1 MAGTLMDRDLLPNGP
16 RGDDAARA
24 ADWLPGLFAA
34 QARRTPGAPAV
45 RFADTELT
53 YAELD
58 RRAGRLA
65 SRLAALGAGPER
77 LVAVALPRSAD
88 LVVALLAVLKTGA
101 AYLPIDVAYPRDR
114 VAFML
119 RDARPVCVLTGEA
132 EAAGLPGETPRV
144 LVDDPAEET
153 AAAPWPGERERAPAG
168 HPAYVI
174 YTSGSTGLPKGV
186 VVGHGAL
193 ADYLRWSLRAY
204 PSLTGESLWHSS
216 VSFDMTVT
224 SLWAPLVAGGCVRVS
239 PLAEDG
245 VPAGAAACA
254 FLKATPSHLPLLD
267 VLPERFSPTRELMF
281 GGEALRGEA
290 LRGWRERHPGV
301 TVINVYGPTE
311 ATVNVAEYRVEPGAP
326 VPDGVLPLGRP
337 MDDTRVHVLDAE
349 LRPLPPGE
357 VGELY
362 ISGTGL
368 ARGYVNRPGLT
379 AERFVPDPSGVPGE
393 RMYRTGDLGRWSE
406 DGLLEFAGRVDD
418 QIKVRGHR
426 IEPGEIEAVLGRH
439 PRVAQVAVIV
449 REDRVGDQRIVAY
462 VTLRGDVP
470 AAHADADPAAHPNP
484 SAHANPNPS
493 AHANPNASAHANPNA
508 SAHADADLREQA
520 NAAPGHVN
528 AELREHAGAALPAYM
543 VPSAVVVLDALPL
556 TANGKLDRRALPAPP
571 ARSAAGRAPRTA
583 EEELLC
589 RLFADALGV
598 DGVGLDGNFFEL
610 GGHSL
615 LATRL
620 VGMVREAFGVELP
633 LRALFEAPTP
643 ESLGGRVATAAKGSR
658 PELTARP
665 RPERMPLSA
674 GQRGLWFLHRLEGP
688 SATYNLPLALRL
700 TGPLDT
706 EALGLA
712 VADVVARHEP
722 LRTVYPDV
730 DGEPYQLVLDPGSV
744 AAATDG
750 LPVVPV
756 PPDGLGE
763 ALRAQAALPFAFTRE
778 APFRATL
785 FGLGARE
792 HVLMLVT
799 HHIASDGLSEQPLLS
814 DLAAAYAHRTGRA
827 APKEAPAIQYADHTL
842 WQRELLGDPAE
853 ETSLVSRQVAYWRE
867 ALAGGPGLLEL
878 PLDRP
883 RPAVAGNGGARVGF
897 RLSRELHRDLVAL
910 ARRSGSTVF
919 MVVQAAV
926 AALLTRLGA
935 GADIPIGTA
944 TAGRGDEAVDR
955 LVGKFLNTLVLR
967 TDTSGDPSFRELLA
981 RVTEADLAA
990 YANADAPYESVV
1002 EAVNPVRSLSY
1013 HPVFQVMLTF
1023 EHTLRAPLLGAGL
1036 ELSVEPTVHTGAAK
1050 VDLSFFVREP
1060 AEWGSEGEVECAL
1073 DYATDLFD
1081 ERSAE
1086 VLAARLVRL
1095 LEGAVRDPGLPIGE
1109 LDLLNPGERDTL
1121 LSEWNATAHPVPEAT
1136 LPELFARQ
1144 AARTPGAAA
1153 VECGG
1158 ETLTYAELDARAA
1171 RLARL
1176 LAGRGVRPERFVAVA
1191 LPKSAGL
1198 VVALLAIM
1206 KAGGA
1211 YLPVDP
1217 ALPAERVR
1225 FMLDDVGPV
1234 LTLGAPHELAALEA
1248 EAAALPAGPLD
1259 SGLTPANPAF
1269 VIYTSGSTGRPKGVV
1284 VEHRSLNQYLA
1295 WTRHTYDSVAGR
1307 ALVHSPVSFDL
1318 TVTGLFGPLTSGG
1331 CAHLVDLDDGAGA
1344 AATARPD
1351 FVKATPSHLPLL
1363 IGLPERFSPSAQL
1376 VLGGESLMGEVLD
1389 EWRRRHPGATVI
1401 NEYGPTETTVGCM
1414 EYRIEPGDQVPAGVV
1429 PIGRPIW
1436 NTRLYVLDAA
1446 LRPVPP
1452 GVIGELYIAG
1462 DLVSRGYLNRPGL
1475 SAERFVADPFA
1486 AGTRMYRS
1494 GDLARW
1500 RPDGQMEFAG
1510 RVDHQVKVRGFRIEL
1525 SEIEAV
1531 IGEHPRV
1538 AHVAVIVREDR
1549 PGDQRI
1555 VAYVTLTPGEP
1566 VDLLDHARTLLPAY
1580 MVPSAVV
1587 VLDALPLTA
1596 NSKLD
1601 RAALPA
1607 PGPAAPIGGSA
1618 PRTPQQEIVCG
1629 LFAELLGL
1637 PQVGTDA
1644 NFFELGGHSLLVTR
1658 LVSRVRSVF
1667 GVELGVREAFEA
1679 PTPAALV
1686 ERIDLAGQGRSKP
1699 EPEPRPERIPLS
1711 YAQRGV
1717 WFIHRLD
1724 EDNPQYN
1731 IPTVLRLGGPVDKPA
1746 LRAAVADV
1754 VARHE
1759 VLRTLIRSEDGEPY
1773 QVVLAP
1779 EDAEVEVAFTEVGPE
1794 RLKEA
1799 LTAFGHRSFRLAE
1812 QPPIR
1817 VGLFS
1822 LSEREHVLNLV
1833 IHHVACDGWSWA
1845 ALLRDLAEA
1854 YTARLGQ
1861 AAPAWRPLP
1870 VQYADYAL
1878 WQTRILGREDEPGS
1892 ALAKQVEHW
1901 RAALAGMPELIE
1913 LPLDRPRPAVASNKG
1928 DMVTLHIDAALHRD
1942 LVALAHQAGVTVF
1955 MVAHAA
1961 FAALLTRMGAGADLP
1976 IGTGLAGRSHENL
1989 DELVGFFVNTMVL
2002 RTDTSGDPTF
2012 RELLDR
2018 VREVDLVAYANQ
2030 DIPFE
2035 RLVDV
2040 VNPARSLAHHPL
2052 FQVSIVLQNYAGAQ
2066 ARMPGLTV
2074 SPPDVELEAA
2084 KFDLMFFLSET
2095 HAEDPVAGRVPGGI
2109 KVDLKYATDLFERAS
2124 AEGIAERFLRLL
2136 GSMVADPGQRLGAV
2150 EVLSAAER
2158 ERLLVEWN
2166 DTASSAAPVTMP
2178 ALFEAQAARTP
2189 DAPAL
2194 VHGDRTLTYA
2204 ELNGRA
2210 NRLARLLVDRYGA
2223 GPESHVAVALP
2234 RSVEAVAAVL
2244 AVLKTGAAYVP
2255 VDPDYPGERIALML
2269 ADTGPSLVI
2278 TGTAAEVGGG
2288 APRLVLE
2295 SLDEMDELTG
2305 YAADDLADDERTA
2318 PLELAHPAYVIY
2330 TSGSTGRPKGV
2341 VVTHRGIAATV
2352 ASMRERLLLHDEGR
2366 VLQLASPSF
2375 DVSVMELLMAYGAG
2389 GALVVAPPHVR
2400 GGDDLAELLSVQ
2412 RISHAVIPSTTLAS
2426 IPATPLPELATLLTG
2441 GDVVG
2446 PELVER
2452 WGEGR
2457 VMLNG
2462 YGPTEATMW
2471 ATASRALS
2479 PGAGPPI
2486 GTPLRDTRVYVL
2498 DSALR
2503 PVAPGVVGELYV
2515 AGAGLARGYLR
2526 RPALTAERFVAD
2538 PFDGGRMYRTGDAV
2552 RWRSDGQLEFV
2563 GRVDDQVKVRGF
2575 RIELGEIE
2583 AVLTR
2588 HPQVRQAA
2596 VTVREDRPGD
2606 RRIVAYLVTSSAKAP
2621 ESGRLRAHVAATLP
2635 EYMVPAAFVTLDA
2648 LPVMPNGKL
2657 DRRRLPAPEFA
2668 TRSGGRAP
2676 RTAREEIMC
2685 GLFAEILGVPHVGVE
2700 DNFFEL
2706 GGHSLLATRLV
2717 SRIRTTLGTELR
2729 VRDLFRTPTV
2739 AALVDR
2745 LRTGQDDR
2753 PALAPMERPERIP
2766 LSYAQQRLW
2775 FLHRLEGPSPTFN
2788 VPLVLR
2794 LSGALHTGALASALA
2809 DLTDRHESL
2818 RTVYLDDGGRPYQR
2832 VHAAG
2837 EARPAFDVVPAG
2849 RDELPELMGAALRHT
2864 FDLAGDI
2871 PIRATLFALGERE
2884 HCLLLLLHHIAT
2896 DGVSMGTLSHD
2907 LSTAYAARLA
2917 GDAPDWEPLPVQY
2930 ADYTLWQGEALGR
2943 DDDPASP
2950 ISQQLDF
2957 WRRRLAGA
2965 PEPLELPADRSRPAR
2980 RHGTAERVTFQV
2992 GAELHWDL
3000 IELARRSSATLFMVM
3015 HAALAGLLTRLGSGT
3030 DITIGTGVAG
3040 RADEALDKVVGFFVN
3055 MVVLRADTSGD
3066 PTFREL
3072 LDRVREVDLAAY
3084 ANADVPFDRVV
3095 DALNPAR
3102 SMSHAPLYQVTLTV
3116 DRDVIGDNVRLPG
3129 LSAEV
3134 DSPDPGSAKF
3144 DLWVGLTE
3152 SYAADGTPTGM
3163 EGVVKF
3169 ATDIFDRATAEGIA
3183 ERLCRLLGTVVADP
3197 DRRLGVVEVLS
3208 AAERTRL
3215 LTEWNDTAS
3224 PEPPVT
3230 MPALFEAWAARTP
3243 EAPALVSGTRTLT
3256 YAEVNALANRLARL
3270 LVDRYGA
3277 GPESHVAV
3285 ALPRSVE
3292 AAVAVLAV
3300 MKAGAAYVPVDPDY
3314 PGERIALMLADTRP
3328 SLVITGAAVALDLP
3342 ADAPRLVLD
3351 DLDRL
3356 DGLRDH
3362 RADDLA
3368 DGDRTAP
3375 LSLTSPAYVI
3385 YTSGSTGRP
3394 KGVVVTHRGL
3404 SASAASQRERLRT
3417 VPGSRVLQ
3425 FAPLSTDT
3433 SIFEMLY
3440 AFGAG
3445 AALVIAPRDVRGGD
3459 DLARVLADGRVTH
3472 TVLPPA
3478 ALASL
3483 PVVPLPHLSTLLVG
3497 TDVLGP
3503 ELVDRWGEGRLML
3516 NGYGPTETSMW
3527 VSASGPLVAG
3537 EKPPIGSPLLGARF
3551 YVLDA
3556 GLRLV
3561 APGVVGELYIAG
3573 DGLARGYLGRPALTA
3588 ERFVADPFDGGRMYR
3603 TGDAVRWRADG
3614 QLEFVGRVDD
3624 QVKVRGFRI
3633 ELGEIEAVLTRH
3645 HQIGQAAVIVRE
3657 DRPGDRRI
3665 VAYVVAGELPDGLRE
3680 FVGKVLPAHMVP
3692 SAFVRMD
3699 ALPLSPNRKI
3709 DRRALPVPV
3718 YGSGTGKAPRGLR
3731 EEVVCGLFAEVLG
3744 VADVGVE
3751 DNFFELGG
3759 HSLLATQLVSR
3770 VRSVLGVE
3778 LPLRELFDKP
3788 TVAALCESLD
3798 QAAGARPPVRPMPR
3812 PERIPLSAAQQ
3823 RLWFLHRLEGPSPTY
3838 NIPLAIRL
3846 SGELDTVALGAAID
3860 DLTDRHEVLRTVFA
3874 ETDGV
3879 VHQSVLPALHT
3890 DVELVETSEDDLPG
3904 LLARDIT
3911 FPLDLSGRPPMR
3923 AWLYRTG
3930 PAEHVLLLLVHHI
3943 AGDGMSMMPLAA
3955 DLVTAYTARHA
3966 GAAPQWTPLP
3976 VQYADY
3982 ALWQQ
3987 ETGTDEEQV
3996 RFWRDTLAGAPEVL
4010 ELPADRPRPDV
4021 AGHAGTT
4028 IPVAI
4033 PASAHQGVTA
4043 LARET
4048 GTTVFMVLQAAV
4060 AALLSR
4066 LGAGTDIPIGTVVA
4080 GRDDEALGDLVGFF
4094 VNSLVL
4100 RTDVSGE
4107 PTFRELLTRVRQAD
4121 LAAYAHAGVPF
4132 ERVVEAVN
4140 PERSMAHT
4148 PLFQVMLSLI
4158 SEGLPRLDLPG
4169 LRAGFEPLQGSVA
4182 KYDLAFGLREHHD
4195 EDGTPAGI
4203 GGSLEYA
4210 TDLFDA
4216 ATAVALTERLA
4227 RLIDAV
4233 AADPDRRIA
4242 QVDLLSETEY
4252 ERLSEGNATLAP
4264 IPGQTFQELFEAQ
4277 VARAPG
4283 APALTYGNLTL
4294 SYAELNERANRLARL
4309 LMERGGPQQF
4319 VAVGLPPSVDAV
4331 VSLLAIFKAGA
4342 VYLPF
4347 DPEHPADRVSAVLRS
4362 ARPTLLIG
4370 SSESAVPI
4378 EGVDA
4383 PWLLLDDAGTRAAL
4397 ARQPHDDPPAR
4408 PELRRDGLM
4417 YVIFTSGSTGRPKG
4431 AMVHQRGM
4439 INHLLAKIEELG
4451 VTAGD
4456 AVVLNAP
4463 LTFDVSVW
4471 QMLSALL
4478 AGGRT
4483 HVVDKDVARDP
4494 LELFAEVERAGLSIV
4509 EVVPSFMRAGLDAYD
4524 SGIPAPSM
4532 PTLRWFIVNGEVLS
4546 PEICKRWYARF
4557 PHAALVNA
4565 YGLTECSDDNTHAF
4579 ITGDIDAQVEN
4590 GRLPVG
4596 RPLRN
4601 NTLHI
4606 LDDGLRPVPP
4616 GLPGDLYIA
4625 GTGVGL
4631 GYLGEPSRTATRYLP
4646 DPYTDAPGARMYR
4659 TGDRVRLRADGQLDF
4674 LTRVDHQVKIRG
4686 NRIELGEVEAA
4697 LRAAP
4702 GVTDAVVIADEP
4714 QGGPK
4719 RLVGYV
4725 VTADP
4730 GASSAALRDHLA
4742 GTLPDYMVPSAL
4754 VVLPD
4759 LPLTPNGKIDR
4770 KALPDPS
4777 FAAQA
4782 PGRSPR
4788 NPREEILCRL
4798 FAEVVGVPAVSLDD
4812 GFFQLGGDSI
4822 MSLQLVSRAR
4832 KAGLTISARD
4842 VFQNQT
4848 VEALA
4853 AVARETPGTAAGA
4866 GHHEATGDLPAT
4878 PIMHWLRELGG
4889 PSDGFNQA
4897 MILTVPPGLG
4907 EHLEA
4912 AVQALFDHH
4921 DALRARVSGDG
4932 LHVPPAGA
4940 VAAAERVRRV
4950 AIAGLPEDR
4959 VRSVVAEEGEVA
4971 RSSLSPEA
4979 GAMARVVWFDAGPG
4993 RPGLLLLV
5001 LHHLV
5006 VDGVSWRIL
5015 VPDLKAAW
5023 EALARGAKPALDP
5036 VPTSFRHWAH
5046 TLATLARDAK
5056 GAPWDTLPAD
5066 EPPLGSRPL
5075 DPVKD
5080 GAGTARELTLTLPA
5094 EHTGPLLTSVPALYH
5109 ASVND
5114 VLLTGLAIATR
5125 QWRGRDGLLV
5135 DVEAHGREELVEGL
5149 DLSRTVGWFTSMY
5162 PVHLQA
5168 GPVTEDDVSR
5178 GGPALGDALRRVKE
5192 TLRAIPDNGVGFG
5205 LWRYL
5210 GGEPRVS
5217 PVPQIAFNYLG
5228 RFGAGGA
5235 DGQDRAGA
5243 AEAYWTPADG
5253 MPTPAPRDP
5262 EMPSAHAIELVA
5274 TAVDRPGG
5282 AELSVTWSWPGEL
5295 FTEHEI
5301 GELAAGWFA
5310 ALRGLAAH
5318 AARPDAGGHTPSD
5331 LSMALTQDEIDS
5343 LEEELMGQ

>member
-1 MAGTLMDRDLLPNGP
+1 MAGMLMDQDLLHDPH
-16 RGDDAARA
+16 GDDAARPA
-24 ADWLPGLFAA
+24 EWLPGLFAA
-34 QARRTPGAPAV
+34 QARRTPDAPAV
-45 RFADTELT
+45 RFAGTELT

-101 AYLPIDVAYPRDR
+101 AYLPIDVEYPRDR

-119 RDARPVCVLTGEA
+119 REARPVCVLTGG
-132 EAAGLPGETPRV
+132 AAAAAVPDEGPRV
-144 LVDDPAEET
+144 LVEELAEDDGEQ
-153 AAAPWPGERERAPAG
+153 PWPGEPLLAPAG

-174 YTSGSTGLPKGV
+174 YTSGSTGRPKGV
-186 VVGHGAL
+186 VIGHGAL
-193 ADYLRWSLRAY
+193 SDYLLWSLRAY
-204 PSLTGESLWHSS
+204 PSLAGESLWHSS

-245 VPAGAAACA
+245 VPGDAGACT

-267 VLPERFSPTRELMF
+267 ILPERFSPTRELMF

-311 ATVNVAEYRVEPGAP
+311 ATVNVAEYRVEPGQR

-362 ISGTGL
+362 IAGTGL

-393 RMYRTGDLGRWSE
+393 RMYRTGDLARWRE
-406 DGLLEFAGRVDD
+406 DGVLEFAGRVDD

-426 IEPGEIEAVLGRH
+426 IELGEIEAVIGGH

-449 REDRVGDQRIVAY
+449 REDRAGDQRIVAY
-462 VTLRGDVP
+462 VTPRADDPNGTDGVDGPNGMGVP
-470 AAHADADPAAHPNP
+470 NGADGPNGGHAGPAERVKAAV
-484 SAHANPNPS
+484 
-493 AHANPNASAHANPNA
+493 
-508 SAHADADLREQA
+508 L
-520 NAAPGHVN
+520 
-528 AELREHAGAALPAYM
+528 EHAGAALPAYM

-571 ARSAAGRAPRTA
+571 VQAAPGRAPRTA
-583 EEELLC
+583 AEELLC
-589 RLFADALGV
+589 RLFADALGIEGA
-598 DGVGLDGNFFEL
+598 DGADGTEGIGGGIGAAGVGVDGNFFEL

-620 VGMVREAFGVELP
+620 VGMVREAFDVELP

-643 ESLGGRVATAAKGSR
+643 EALAGRVATAARGRR
-658 PELTARP
+658 PALTARP

-688 SATYNLPLALRL
+688 SATYNLPLAVRL
-700 TGPLDT
+700 TGRVDAA
-706 EALGLA
+706 ALGRA

-722 LRTVYPDV
+722 LRTLYPDL
-730 DGEPYQLVLDPGSV
+730 DGEPYQLALDPG
-744 AAATDG
+744 AAVPG

-756 PPDGLGE
+756 TAGGL
-763 ALRAQAALPFAFTRE
+763 AAALAAEAARPFAFTRE

-785 FGLGARE
+785 FRLGERE

-799 HHIASDGLSEQPLLS
+799 HHIASDGLSEQPLLD

-827 APKEAPAIQYADHTL
+827 EAQDAPRIQYADHTL
-842 WQRELLGDPAE
+842 WQRELLGDLDDATSPAA
-853 ETSLVSRQVAYWRE
+853 RQVAFWRE
-867 ALAGGPGLLEL
+867 TLAGGPALLEL

-883 RPAVAGNGGARVGF
+883 RPAVAGNGGARVAFALPEG
-897 RLSRELHRDLVAL
+897 LHRDLVAL
-910 ARRSGSTVF
+910 ARRDGSTVF

-935 GADIPIGTA
+935 GTDIPIGTA
-944 TAGRGDEAVDR
+944 TAGRGDRALDG

-967 TDTSGDPSFRELLA
+967 TDTSGDPGFRELLA

-1023 EHTLRAPLLGAGL
+1023 ERSLRAPLLGPEL
-1036 ELSVEPTVHTGAAK
+1036 SLSVEPTVHTGAAK

-1060 AEWGSEGEVECAL
+1060 AEWGGAGEVECAL

-1095 LEGAVRDPGLPIGE
+1095 LEGAVRDPARPIGE
-1109 LDLLNPGERDTL
+1109 LDLLTPGERDTL
-1121 LSEWNATAHPVPEAT
+1121 LEEWNATAHPVPDAT
-1136 LPELFARQ
+1136 LPELFEAQ

-1158 ETLTYAELDARAA
+1158 EILTYAELDARAS

-1176 LAGRGVRPERFVAVA
+1176 LAGRGVGPERFVAVA
-1191 LPKSAGL
+1191 LPRSASL
-1198 VVALLAIM
+1198 VVALLAIA

-1225 FMLDDVGPV
+1225 FMLDDVAPV
-1234 LTLGAPHELAALEA
+1234 LTLAAPRDMAALEA

-1259 SGLTPANPAF
+1259 SGPTPANPAF

-1295 WTRHTYDSVAGR
+1295 WTRHTYHSVAGR

-1331 CAHLVDLDDGAGA
+1331 CAHLVDLDDGDA
-1344 AATARPD
+1344 AAAAMARPD

-1363 IGLPERFSPSAQL
+1363 IGLPDRFSPSAQL

-1389 EWRRRHPGATVI
+1389 EWRRRHPSATVI

-1414 EYRIEPGDQVPAGVV
+1414 EYRVEPGDRVPAGVV

-1452 GVIGELYIAG
+1452 GVVGELYIAG

-1525 SEIEAV
+1525 SEIESV
-1531 IGEHPRV
+1531 LGEHPRV
-1538 AHVAVIVREDR
+1538 SSAAVIVREDR
-1549 PGDQRI
+1549 PGDQRL

-1566 VDLLDHARTLLPAY
+1566 VDLLGHARAMLPAY

-1607 PGPAAPIGGSA
+1607 PGPAAPVGGSA

-1658 LVSRVRSVF
+1658 LVARVRSVF

-1686 ERIDLAGQGRSKP
+1686 ERIDLAGRGRSKP

-1731 IPTVLRLGGPVDKPA
+1731 IPTVLRLGGPVDKDA
-1746 LRAAVADV
+1746 LRAAVLDV
-1754 VARHE
+1754 VGRHE

-1773 QVVLAP
+1773 QVVLALQ
-1779 EDAEVEVAFTEVGPE
+1779 DAEIEVAFTGVRPE
-1794 RLKEA
+1794 ELKEA
-1799 LTAFGHRSFRLAE
+1799 LAAFGHRSFRLAE

-1822 LSEREHVLNLV
+1822 LSEREHVLHLV
-1833 IHHVACDGWSWA
+1833 IHHVACDGWSWR

-1854 YTARLGQ
+1854 YTARLGG
-1861 AAPAWRPLP
+1861 AAPAWPPLP

-1878 WQTRILGREDEPGS
+1878 WQTRTLGREDDPGS
-1892 ALAKQVEHW
+1892 ALARQVGHW
-1901 RAALAGMPELIE
+1901 RAALAGMPELLE
-1913 LPLDRPRPAVASNKG
+1913 LPLDRPRPAVASNRG
-1928 DMVTLHIDAALHRD
+1928 EMVTRHVDAALHRD
-1942 LVALAHQAGVTVF
+1942 LVTLAHQAGVTVF

-1961 FAALLTRMGAGADLP
+1961 FAALLTRMGAGTDLP

-1989 DELVGFFVNTMVL
+1989 DDLVGFFVNTMVL

-2030 DIPFE
+2030 DLPFE

-2084 KFDLMFFLSET
+2084 KFDLMFFLEEA
-2095 HAEDPVAGRVPGGI
+2095 HEDDPLTGRAPGGM
-2109 KVDLKYATDLFERAS
+2109 KVGLKFATDLFDRAT
-2124 AEGIAERFLRLL
+2124 AEGIAERFCRMLAA
-2136 GSMVADPGQRLGAV
+2136 MVADPDGRMGAV
-2150 EVLSAAER
+2150 DILSAGER
-2158 ERLLVEWN
+2158 ARLLVEWN

-2189 DAPAL
+2189 EAPAL
-2194 VHGDRTLTYA
+2194 VSGERTLTYA
-2204 ELNGRA
+2204 ELNAAA

-2244 AVLKTGAAYVP
+2244 AVVKTGAAYVP
-2255 VDPDYPGERIALML
+2255 VDPDYPAERIAFML
-2269 ADTGPSLVI
+2269 ADTRPSLVI
-2278 TGTAAEVGGG
+2278 TGPAAETGGEV
-2288 APRLVLE
+2288 PRLVLDAL
-2295 SLDEMDELTG
+2295 SDLDGLDG
-2305 YAADDLADDERTA
+2305 YALGDLTDGERTA
-2318 PLELAHPAYVIY
+2318 PLEPSHPAYVIY

-2341 VVTHRGIAATV
+2341 AVTHHGIAATV
-2352 ASMRERLLLHDEGR
+2352 ASMRERLLVHDGGR

-2375 DVSVMELLMAYGAG
+2375 DVSVMETLMAFGAG

-2400 GGDDLAELLSVQ
+2400 GGDDLAELLSAQ
-2412 RISHAVIPSTTLAS
+2412 RITHAVIPSATLAS
-2426 IPATPLPELATLLTG
+2426 VPPTPLPHLTTLLTG

-2446 PELVER
+2446 PELVDR

-2457 VMLNG
+2457 LMLNG
-2462 YGPTEATMW
+2462 YGPTEATIW
-2471 ATASRALS
+2471 ATASGALT
-2479 PGAGPPI
+2479 PGENPPI
-2486 GTPLRDTRVYVL
+2486 GSPLCDTRVYVL
-2498 DSALR
+2498 DAGLR

-2515 AGAGLARGYLR
+2515 AGEGLARGYLR

-2538 PFDGGRMYRTGDAV
+2538 PFGGGRMYRTGDAV
-2552 RWRSDGQLEFV
+2552 RWRADGQLEFV
-2563 GRVDDQVKVRGF
+2563 GRVDSQVKVRGF
-2575 RIELGEIE
+2575 RVELGEIE
-2583 AVLTR
+2583 AALSR

-2596 VTVREDRPGD
+2596 VIVREDRPGD
-2606 RRIVAYLVTSSAKAP
+2606 RRIVAYLVAASAKAP
-2621 ESGRLRAHVAATLP
+2621 EPGQLRAHVGATLP

-2657 DRRRLPAPEFA
+2657 DRKLLPAPEFA

-2717 SRIRTTLGTELR
+2717 SRIRSTLGTELR

-2745 LRTGQDDR
+2745 LRATKDDG
-2753 PALAPMERPERIP
+2753 PALAPMERPERVP

-2794 LSGALHTGALASALA
+2794 LSGALSATALSAALA
-2809 DLTDRHESL
+2809 DLVERHEAL

-2832 VHAAG
+2832 IHPAG

-2849 RDELPELMGAALRHT
+2849 RDELPALMGDALRHT
-2864 FDLAGDI
+2864 FDLAGDL
-2871 PIRATLFALGERE
+2871 PVRATLFALGAQE

-2896 DGVSMGTLSHD
+2896 DGVSMGTLSRD

-2917 GDAPDWEPLPVQY
+2917 GTAPDWEPLPVQY
-2930 ADYTLWQGEALGR
+2930 ADYTLWQAAALGSEA
-2943 DDDPASP
+2943 DPASP
-2950 ISQQLDF
+2950 ISRQLDH
-2957 WRRRLAGA
+2957 WRDRLAGA

-2980 RHGTAERVTFQV
+2980 RHGTAERVTFQI

-3000 IELARRSSATLFMVM
+3000 IELARRRSATLFMVM

-3040 RADEALDKVVGFFVN
+3040 RADEALDRVVGFFVN

-3066 PTFREL
+3066 PSFREL

-3084 ANADVPFDRVV
+3084 ANADVPFDKVV

-3116 DRDVIGDNVRLPG
+3116 DRDMVGGNVRLPG
-3129 LSAEV
+3129 LSVEV

-3144 DLWVGLTE
+3144 DLWIGLTE
-3152 SYAADGTPTGM
+3152 TYAADGTPTGM
-3163 EGVVKF
+3163 EGIVKF
-3169 ATDIFDRATAEGIA
+3169 ATDIFDRATAQGIA
-3183 ERLCRLLGTVVADP
+3183 ERFRRLLGSVAAAP
-3197 DRRLGVVEVLS
+3197 DRRLGEVEVLS
-3208 AAERTRL
+3208 PAERTRL
-3215 LTEWNDTAS
+3215 LVEWNDTAS
-3224 PEPPVT
+3224 PVPPAT
-3230 MPALFEAWAARTP
+3230 IPALFEAQAARAP
-3243 EAPALVSGTRTLT
+3243 EAPALVSGGHVLT
-3256 YAEVNALANRLARL
+3256 YGEVNAVANRLARL

-3285 ALPRSVE
+3285 ALPRSAQ

-3300 MKAGAAYVPVDPDY
+3300 LKTGAAYVPVDPDY
-3314 PGERIALMLADTRP
+3314 PGERIALMLADTAP
-3328 SLVITGAAVALDLP
+3328 SLVITGAGAAAALP
-3342 ADAPRLVLD
+3342 GEAPRLVLG
-3351 DLDRL
+3351 DLDGVE
-3356 DGLRDH
+3356 GLAEYAAH
-3362 RADDLA
+3362 DLA
-3368 DGDRTAP
+3368 DGERTAP
-3375 LSLTSPAYVI
+3375 LSLSSPAYVI

-3394 KGVVVTHRGL
+3394 KGVVVTHRGIA
-3404 SASAASQRERLRT
+3404 ASAASQRERLRT
-3417 VPGSRVLQ
+3417 RPDSRVLQ

-3459 DLARVLADGRVTH
+3459 DLARVLLDGQVTH
-3472 TVLPPA
+3472 AVLPPA

-3483 PVVPLPHLSTLLVG
+3483 PVVPLPDLATLLVG

-3516 NGYGPTETSMW
+3516 NGYGPTETTMW

-3537 EKPPIGSPLLGARF
+3537 EKPPIGSPLFGTRF

-3556 GLRLV
+3556 GLRPV

-3573 DGLARGYLGRPALTA
+3573 EGLARGYLRRPALTA
-3588 ERFVADPFDGGRMYR
+3588 ERFVADPFGPGRMYR

-3624 QVKVRGFRI
+3624 QVKVRGFRV

-3645 HQIGQAAVIVRE
+3645 PGIAQAAVVVRE

-3665 VAYVVAGELPDGLRE
+3665 VAYVVAGEPPEGLRE

-3709 DRRALPVPV
+3709 DRRALPAPV
-3718 YGSGTGKAPRGLR
+3718 YEAGTGRAPRDPR
-3731 EEVVCGLFAEVLG
+3731 EQVVCGLFAEVLG
-3744 VADVGVE
+3744 VAEVGVE

-3770 VRSVLGVE
+3770 VRSVLAVE
-3778 LPLRELFDKP
+3778 LPLRELFDNP

-3798 QAAGARPPVRPMPR
+3798 RAAGARPPVRPMPR
-3812 PERIPLSAAQQ
+3812 PERIPLSYAQR

-3846 SGELDTVALGAAID
+3846 SGDLDAGALGAAID
-3860 DLTDRHEVLRTVFA
+3860 DLTGRHEVLRTVFA
-3874 ETDGV
+3874 ETDGE
-3879 VHQSVLPALHT
+3879 VHQTILPAVHT
-3890 DVELVETSEDDLPG
+3890 EVTLVDTTERDLPD
-3904 LLARDIT
+3904 LLAQDIRY
-3911 FPLDLSGRPPMR
+3911 PLDLTGQPPMR

-3930 PAEHVLLLLVHHI
+3930 PAEHVLMLLVHHI

-3966 GAAPQWTPLP
+3966 GQAPEWTPLP

-3987 ETGTDEEQV
+3987 ETGTEEAEI
-3996 RFWRDTLAGAPEVL
+3996 RFWRDALAGAPEVL
-4010 ELPADRPRPDV
+4010 ELPTDRPRPDV

-4033 PASAHQGVTA
+4033 PASAHQGVAA

-4080 GRDDEALGDLVGFF
+4080 GRSDEALGDLVGFF

-4121 LAAYAHAGVPF
+4121 LAAYAHAEVPF

-4169 LRAGFEPLQGSVA
+4169 LSAGFEPLRGSVA
-4182 KYDLAFGLREHHD
+4182 KYDLAFGLREHHAQ
-4195 EDGTPAGI
+4195 DGTPAGI

-4210 TDLFDA
+4210 TDLFDD

-4233 AADPDRRIA
+4233 AADPDQRIA
-4242 QVDLLSETEY
+4242 QVDLLADQER
-4252 ERLSEGNATLAP
+4252 ERLAAGNATAAP
-4264 IPGQTFQELFEAQ
+4264 IPGETFQELFEAQ
-4277 VARAPG
+4277 VARTPG
-4283 APALTYGNLTL
+4283 APALTYGQLTL
-4294 SYAELNERANRLARL
+4294 SYAELNERANRLAHL
-4309 LMERGGPQQF
+4309 LMERGAPQQF

-4347 DPEHPADRVSAVLRS
+4347 DPEHPADRVSAVLNS

-4370 SSESAVPI
+4370 SSASAVPI
-4378 EGVDA
+4378 PGVQA
-4383 PWLLLDDAGTRAAL
+4383 PWLLLDQDDTRAAL
-4397 ARQPHDDPPAR
+4397 ARQPHGDPPAR
-4408 PELRRDGLM
+4408 PELRGDGLM

-4439 INHLLAKIEELG
+4439 VNHLYAKIEELG
-4451 VTAGD
+4451 IGAGD

-4494 LELFAEVERAGLSIV
+4494 LELFAEVERAGLTIV

-4524 SGIPAPSM
+4524 SGIPAAAM

-4557 PHAALVNA
+4557 PRAALVNA

-4579 ITGDIDAQVEN
+4579 ITGDVDAQVEH

-4601 NTLHI
+4601 NVLHI

-4646 DPYTDAPGARMYR
+4646 DPYTAEPGARMYR

-4719 RLVGYV
+4719 RLLGYV
-4725 VTADP
+4725 VTQDP

-4742 GTLPDYMVPSAL
+4742 ATLPDYMVPAAL

-4777 FAAQA
+4777 IAAGEAQ
-4782 PGRSPR
+4782 GRAPR
-4788 NPREEILCRL
+4788 NAREEILCRL
-4798 FAEVVGVPAVSLDD
+4798 FAEVVGVPSVSLDD

-4853 AVARETPGTAAGA
+4853 AVARETPGTSAGA
-4866 GHHEATGDLPAT
+4866 ARHAATGDLPAT

-4897 MILTVPPGLG
+4897 MALTVPPGLG
-4907 EHLEA
+4907 EHLEG
-4912 AVQALFDHH
+4912 AVQALLDHH
-4921 DALRARVSGDG
+4921 DVLRMRSSAGGAS
-4932 LHVPPAGA
+4932 LTIPPVGA
-4940 VAAAERVRRV
+4940 VAAADRVRRV
-4950 AIAGLPEDR
+4950 DVAGLAEDR
-4959 VRSVVAEEGEVA
+4959 VRAVVAEEGEIA
-4971 RSSLSPEA
+4971 RSSLSPAA
-4979 GAMARVVWFDAGPG
+4979 GAMVNAVWFDAGPG

-5001 LHHLV
+5001 LHHLA

-5015 VPDLKAAW
+5015 VPDLQAAW
-5023 EALARGAKPALDP
+5023 EALAGGGRPVLDP

-5046 TLATLARDAK
+5046 TLASLARDAK
-5056 GAPWDTLPAD
+5056 AAPWDALPAA
-5066 EPPLGSRPL
+5066 EPPLGSREL
-5075 DPVKD
+5075 DPRKD
-5080 GAGTARELTLTLPA
+5080 AAGAARELTLTLPA
-5094 EHTGPLLTSVPALYH
+5094 ADTEPLLTAVPALFH

-5114 VLLTGLAIATR
+5114 VLLTGLAIAAG
-5125 QWRGRDGLLV
+5125 QWRGREELLV
-5135 DVEAHGREELVEGL
+5135 DVEAHGREELAEGL

-5162 PVHLQA
+5162 PVHLRT
-5168 GPVTEDDVSR
+5168 GPIDRRAVLA
-5178 GGPALGDALRRVKE
+5178 GGPEVGDALRRVKE

-5210 GGEPRVS
+5210 GGEPRVT

-5228 RFGAGGA
+5228 RFGGGGGAGG
-5235 DGQDRAGA
+5235 DGGG
-5243 AEAYWTPADG
+5243 AYWTPASG
-5253 MPTPAPRDP
+5253 MPTPVARDP

-5282 AELSVTWSWPGEL
+5282 TELSVTWCWPGEL
-5295 FTEHEI
+5295 FTEREI
-5301 GELAAGWFA
+5301 GALAEEWFT

-5318 AARPDAGGHTPSD
+5318 ADRPDAGGYTPSD
-5331 LSMALTQDEIDS
+5331 LSLTLTQDEIDS